1 MTNFDLE
8 TEREI
13 NNFRIVER
21 YIRTQLHWSKDTSD
35 YLKETVVGNIRNL
48 YYWLYREGFID
59 IDKVQE
65 YFWQEQCK
73 KDSKNPGLKDYD

>member
-1 MTNFDLE
+1 MTNFNLE

-35 YLKETVVGNIRNL
+35 YIKEIVVGNVRNL

-65 YFWQEQCK
+65 YFGKSNVK
-73 KDSKNPGLKDYD
+73 KMPKI